1 MDAFAV
7 LTDAAQRPV
16 DSAAQVLAD
25 IDPRTL
31 HARPSE
37 TASSIA
43 WLVWHA
49 ARQLDAQVAAL
60 TGRPQ
65 EWTTGEWAR
74 RLGVDRS
81 DEDFGFGDG
90 PDQIAALRI
99 ADPGALLAYLKAA
112 ISTLVRHLESI
123 DDRALDDIVD
133 TRWNPPIT
141 RGVRLV
147 SVIDDAVS
155 HVGQAQ
161 YVRGL
166 VDGWSIGY

>member
-1 MDAFAV
+1 MDAIAV
-7 LTDAAQRPV
+7 LTDAAQRPI
-16 DSAAQVLAD
+16 DSAAQVLD
-25 IDPRTL
+25 GIDQGTL
-31 HARPSE
+31 HARPTE
-37 TASSIA
+37 GASSIA

-49 ARQLDAQVAAL
+49 ARQLDVQVSAL
-60 TGRPQ
+60 SGRPQ
-65 EWTTGEWAR
+65 VWTSGHWSA

-90 PDQIAALRI
+90 PEQVAALRI
-99 ADPGALLAYLKAA
+99 AEPAALLDYLKAA
-112 ISTLVRHLESI
+112 IASLIEHLETI
-123 DDRALDDIVD
+123 DEGALDDVVD
-133 TRWNPPIT
+133 TRWDPPVT

-161 YVRGL
+161 YARGL